1 MNLITATGVV
11 YAREMR
17 PTLRNPMAI
26 ITGLIQ
32 PLLYVALF
40 GPLLSTFTLP
50 GVSSGGGTPW
60 AWFIPGMLV
69 FTTLFGTAF
78 AGADIMY
85 ERDMGSLE
93 RLLASPLNRVA
104 LLVGQVGRQ
113 LTTLLLQALV
123 LIVLVLPF
131 GLDVDP
137 LGTIL
142 GLIMLLVLAAGVGVG
157 SLGLGLVLKQAYLF
171 YTAVQTA
178 ILPLMLT
185 AGMLLPMDAAPGWL
199 YWLSRINPL
208 THVVNAE
215 RALFA
220 GNFSHPS
227 ILIALAI
234 TVLGCAGATAF
245 ALRAIRKLSA

>member
-1 MNLITATGVV
+1 MNVITATGVI

-26 ITGLIQ
+26 ASGLIQ

-40 GPLLSTFTLP
+40 GPLLATFTLP
-50 GVSSGGGTPW
+50 GVPTGGTPW

-93 RLLASPLNRVA
+93 RLLASPVNRVA
-104 LLVGQVGRQ
+104 LLLGQVGRQ
-113 LTTLLLQALV
+113 VSTLLAQAVV
-123 LIVLVLPF
+123 LILLVLPF
-131 GLDVDP
+131 GMRVDP
-137 LGTIL
+137 LGTLAGIL
-142 GLIMLLVLAAGVGVG
+142 MLVLLAAGVGVA
-157 SLGLGLVLKQAYLF
+157 SIGLGLVLKQAYMF
-171 YTAVQTA
+171 YTLVQTA
-178 ILPLMLT
+178 TLPLMLT

-220 GNFSHPS
+220 GNFGHPS
-227 ILIALAI
+227 ILIALGI
-234 TVLGCAGATAF
+234 TVVGGGLGIAF
-245 ALRAIRKLSA
+245 ALRALRRMSA

>member
-1 MNLITATGVV
+1 MNLITATGVI

-26 ITGLIQ
+26 ITGLLQ

-40 GPLLSTFTLP
+40 GPLLSTFSLP
-50 GVSSGGGTPW
+50 GVPGGGTPW
-60 AWFIPGMLV
+60 SWFIPGMLV

-78 AGADIMY
+78 AGADLMY

-93 RLLASPLNRVA
+93 RLLASPVSRIA
-104 LLVGQVGRQ
+104 LLIGQVGRQ
-113 LTTLLLQALV
+113 VSTLLVQALV
-123 LIVLVLPF
+123 LIVVVLPF
-131 GLDVDP
+131 GLSVDP
-137 LGTIL
+137 LGTFL
-142 GLIMLLVLAAGVGVG
+142 GLVMLILLSAAVGIA
-157 SLGLGLVLKQAYLF
+157 SLGLGLVIKQAYLF

-185 AGMLLPMDAAPGWL
+185 AGMLLPMDTAPGWL
-199 YWLSRINPL
+199 FVLSRINPL

-227 ILIALAI
+227 ILISVGI
-234 TVLGCAGATAF
+234 VVIGGAGATAF